1 MNKPSSGYVLLDKV
15 DVNSIRQEDLRNN
28 IGVVLQ
34 NVELFS
40 GTLEDNIKINAE
52 DVSNDNFFAA
62 ARLSGVDEFAGQL
75 QNAYKLHLQE
85 GG

>member
-1 MNKPSSGYVLLDKV
+1 MGPVGSGKSTLISLILGLNKPSSGYVLLDKV

-40 GTLEDNIKINAE
+40 E
-52 DVSNDNFFAA
+52 
-62 ARLSGVDEFAGQL
+62 
-75 QNAYKLHLQE
+75 H
-85 GG
+85 